1 MTWLVFKEFNIPL
14 FEFSIPLNGK
24 KEALTLETV
33 PLLVKLLKDEDGK
46 VRCKAA
52 LALEA
57 IAITTDGKY
66 SCIKEEAVES
76 LVALLSD
83 SMSEARVNG
92 LKAISCL
99 AETPEG
105 RSQLTPHVDKVK
117 ISFNFLVSKFY
128 LV

>member
-1 MTWLVFKEFNIPL
+1 MSFYFFNIRSFNL
-14 FEFSIPLNGK
+14 SIPLNGK

-52 LALEA
+52 LALEP
-57 IAITTDGKY
+57 IAITTEGKY
-66 SCIKEEAVES
+66 SCIKEEAVEN
-76 LVALLSD
+76 LVALIND
-83 SMSEARVNG
+83 PISEARVNG

-105 RSQLTPHVDKVK
+105 RSQLTPHIEKVGF
-117 ISFNFLVSKFY
+117 SFLLMVC
-128 LV
+128 